1 MTKPLTAAD
10 VPFFRPADGGIA
22 SATRD
27 FRSPCEGRY
36 VLGLLEPGIQFDVD
50 RLRRE
55 KHELV
60 GELTVRCDLP
70 GARTFEGTLSTAD
83 FNLSSA
89 RARQER
95 AKLLADRS
103 KAPEIDWTGLVEEFC
118 QRVLAAER
126 SGAPAVLLREVPKP
140 PQDAFFD
147 VEGFRAPKHLPT
159 IIFGDGGTA
168 KSYYALWIAG
178 QLAQLDVRVG
188 FFDWEF
194 DGGAHRERLERLF
207 GLDMPDVYYAR
218 CERPLVHESDRLRR
232 LAREHNLQYAI
243 FDSMAF
249 AADGPPEAA
258 DVAARYFMAVRQ
270 IGLGSLHIAHITKA
284 EGGDQKPFGSAFWHN
299 GARSTWFVKLAQTS
313 PDGRQLTLGVFNRK
327 ANVDAPRPAIGLTVE
342 FSQDRTTF
350 SRTNLAGVADLANS
364 LPLWQRMEHA
374 LKGGALTLVALA
386 EELDAKVD
394 TVTKTVNRD
403 NGRRFVKVPGRDGIY
418 RIGLA
423 ERGTA

>member
-1 MTKPLTAAD
+1 MTKPLIAAD
-10 VPFFRPADGGIA
+10 VPFFRAADGGLA
-22 SATRD
+22 TATRQ
-27 FRSPCEGRY
+27 FGAPCEGRY
-36 VLGLLEPGIQFDVD
+36 VLALLEPGIQFDID

-95 AKLLADRS
+95 ARLLADRA
-103 KAPEIDWTGLVEEFC
+103 KAPEVDWTGLVEEFC

-126 SGAPAVLLREVPKP
+126 SGAPAVLLRDVPKP
-140 PQDAFFD
+140 PEDAFYD
-147 VEGFRAPKHLPT
+147 VVGFSVPKHLPT
-159 IIFGDGGTA
+159 VIFGDGGTA

-178 QLAQLDVRVG
+178 ELARQGIRVG

-194 DGGAHRERLERLF
+194 DGGAHRDRLERLF
-207 GLDMPDVYYAR
+207 GPDMPDVYYVR

-232 LAREHNLQYAI
+232 IAREHRLQYAI

-258 DVAARYFMAVRQ
+258 DVAARHYLAVRQ

-299 GARSTWFVKLAQTS
+299 GARSTWFVKLANTS
-313 PDGRQLTLGVFNRK
+313 DDKAQITIGLFNRK
-327 ANVDAPRPAIGLTVE
+327 VNLGPLCPAIGLAIE
-342 FSQDRTTF
+342 FSAVRTAFT
-350 SRTNLAGVADLANS
+350 RTNLATVDDLADR
-364 LPLWQRMEHA
+364 LPLRQRIEHL
-374 LKGGALTLVALA
+374 LKGGALTLATIA
-386 EELDAKVD
+386 EELSAKVD
-394 TVTKTVNRD
+394 TVNKTVTRD
-403 NGRRFVKVPGRDGIY
+403 EGRRFVKVPGPDGIY

-423 ERGTA
+423 ERSIA